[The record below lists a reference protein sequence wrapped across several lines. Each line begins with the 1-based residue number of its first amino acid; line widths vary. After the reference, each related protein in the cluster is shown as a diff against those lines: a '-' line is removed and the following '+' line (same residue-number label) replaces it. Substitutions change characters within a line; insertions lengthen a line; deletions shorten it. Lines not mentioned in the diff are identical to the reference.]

1 MIDAMSEAG
10 AAAQQLPMPST
21 AFGDP
26 AAIAEG
32 VKAYLLENPDIDGAL
47 TIGAGEADAAAVG
60 IAQSGKA
67 GQVLLGSPQKVGTS
81 EITVFINAKGGS
93 GASFLAAN
101 IAHLLAAA
109 SNRRTVLLDLDLQ
122 LGNLPQ
128 YFDLKPKRGLAE
140 ALEAANDLDSVAIDA
155 YLTAHESGLAVLAAQ
170 NIGVDLHH
178 ELEGFETV
186 VGLLMDKYERIIV
199 DVHKHVEPFS
209 ALMLERAHKIVL
221 VMQQSVP
228 SVHDAVRMHDI
239 LTKDLAV
246 PADRITVVVNR
257 FHKTAS
263 IQLADI
269 EQSLN
274 GKRPVSIPNDFQ
286 TVSES
291 VDIGV
296 PMYDHARRS
305 PVTKAL
311 IQLEEFI
318 DGRPAATPKGLIAR
332 LRGAAG

>member
-1 MIDAMSEAG
+1 MRAAMQAG
-10 AAAQQLPMPST
+10 ARDFLSEPVSR
-21 AFGDP
+21 DD
-26 AAIAEG
+26 
-32 VKAYLLENPDIDGAL
+32 LL
-47 TIGAGEADAAAVG
+47 AAVRRMTLE
-60 IAQSGKA
+60 
-67 GQVLLGSPQKVGTS
+67 VRSPQKVGTS

-186 VGLLMDKYERIIV
+186 VGLLVDKYERIIV
-199 DVHKHVEPFS
+199 DVPKHVEPFS

-257 FHKTAS
+257 FHRTAS